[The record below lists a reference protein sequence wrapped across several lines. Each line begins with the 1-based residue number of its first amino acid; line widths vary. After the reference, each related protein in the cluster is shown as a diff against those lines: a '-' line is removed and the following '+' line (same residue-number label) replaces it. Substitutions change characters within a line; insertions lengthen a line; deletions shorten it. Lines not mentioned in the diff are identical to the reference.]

1 MGSKKYQLVEE
12 KTTICKGITLHLMR
26 KRIKN
31 RYIRIKPGGEVEVS
45 VPYYISD
52 QQLAAFLEKN
62 WHWIQIKREE
72 ILKREKTPMEEPV
85 YRTGEW
91 HDLWGI
97 SYELLVERS
106 LKRPLTEIRGKKIYM
121 RVPAKSTTVERRKQ
135 LDAFYKEELMEKLQ
149 DIKTIYE
156 PIVGKRAEEWRFR
169 RMKTRWGSC
178 QIQRKRICLNIQLA
192 EKPVECLAYVVVHE
206 LTHLH
211 EPSHN
216 RRFWSLVEQFYD
228 GDVMRAKELLK

>member
-1 MGSKKYQLVEE
+1 MEE
-12 KTTICKGITLHLMR
+12 KTTKLQGITLHLMR

-45 VPYYISD
+45 VPYYVSD

-62 WHWIQIKREE
+62 WHWIQTKREE
-72 ILKREKTPMEEPV
+72 VLQNEKTAVGEPV
-85 YRTGEW
+85 YITGER
-91 HDLWGI
+91 HDLWG
-97 SYELLVERS
+97 SPYELLVERS
-106 LKRPLTEIRGKKIYM
+106 LKKPLTEIRGKQIYM
-121 RVPAKSTTVERRKQ
+121 RVPAKSTIVERRKQ
-135 LDAFYKEELMEKLQ
+135 LDAFYKRELMEKLQ
-149 DIKTIYE
+149 DIAATYE
-156 PIVGKRAEEWRFR
+156 PIVGKQAEEWRFR

-211 EPSHN
+211 EPAHN
-216 RRFWSLVEQFYD
+216 KRFWSLVEQFYG
-228 GDVMRAKELLK
+228 GDVKRAKELLK